1 MNIYTPVREWA
12 DPLRSLALGVSIA
25 TFFLVPT
32 TSNPVVWV
40 EQESVQKKVDLVT
53 TIPDGAFF
61 PDRAFDLRTIHIR
74 TRSGLETPFLP
85 IPIQSTEDKIESD
98 NIPYVLRDITD
109 LPVETLAS
117 LVGVSRNAY
126 YKWLDGKGVSNE
138 HVTRLTELLDTFRT
152 LYDLL
157 GSGIKEFLETV
168 GPAGK
173 PIDLLA
179 SGDNSAVIG
188 LALRPLSNP
197 IASLNVS
204 DVARHISGLS
214 GWLRPAVKLGW
225 NAPDLTSI
233 EHVEAL
239 DQLNPILLPNE
250 EKPLSDADK
259 DDESFVAWGFFLE

>member
-152 LYDLL
+152 LYDLH
-157 GSGIKEFLETV
+157 
-168 GPAGK
+168 
-173 PIDLLA
+173 
-179 SGDNSAVIG
+179 
-188 LALRPLSNP
+188 P

-225 NAPDLTSI
+225 NAPDLSSI